1 MRIYLKKNY
10 IILKKIQKIW
20 LSAYQESSEGLDWHN
35 SYSDKPIESIE
46 YFPRETSKPEHE
58 WAYSKYYDLE
68 NNAHNVVNNLI
79 NTRKR
84 KREDYNKNFEDR
96 FNKVREL
103 MEKRDQRIKK
113 IAKYITNGI
122 YYGTRLTVLMA
133 IGAIAYAFYM

>member
-1 MRIYLKKNY
+1 M
-10 IILKKIQKIW
+10 
-20 LSAYQESSEGLDWHN
+20 
-35 SYSDKPIESIE
+35 
-46 YFPRETSKPEHE
+46 
-58 WAYSKYYDLE
+58 
-68 NNAHNVVNNLI
+68 I

-84 KREDYNKNFEDR
+84 KHVEYNKNFEDKM
-96 FNKVREL
+96 NKIKDL